1 MNGALLQGNRLLEN
15 LVLPQGHHRHA
26 LGVAGGLHGQLRRGE
41 DQSPPVGAVEHQ
53 LPLAVLEEEHGLHR
67 ALVGVGAGEL
77 AAVGLGGVA
86 GEIHSGGFAVFK
98 EEEQASAV
106 VAGEN
111 DRKDALALVH
121 GELGRQEVAQHGGLG
136 VVKFREAG
144 LVDLALVGED
154 QELRAVGG
162 LLGEGQAVAL
172 FELLLRAHAQAL
184 GGDLLEVALP
194 GEEHRHRVVGHVLLG
209 RLQRKLAGVH
219 QGGAPGLAVLVG
231 HGLELLDDDVPDLL
245 LRAEDLLEL
254 LDLLGQGFGVGDALE
269 DILLIDVPELDLRH
283 KLRLHLVDAEADHQ
297 VGDDLG
303 VGLGLAD
310 DFDGQV
316 DVQEDLFK
324 TLQEVQPVFLFLE
337 LEVNPT
343 LDAPGAPGRPLLE
356 NLPHPK
362 HLGASFDENVEVA
375 GEAVLEGRQA
385 HQPRHELLGIHA
397 PL

>member
-1 MNGALLQGNRLLEN
+1 M
-15 LVLPQGHHRHA
+15 
-26 LGVAGGLHGQLRRGE
+26 
-41 DQSPPVGAVEHQ
+41 
-53 LPLAVLEEEHGLHR
+53 
-67 ALVGVGAGEL
+67 
-77 AAVGLGGVA
+77 
-86 GEIHSGGFAVFK
+86 
-98 EEEQASAV
+98 
-106 VAGEN
+106 
-111 DRKDALALVH
+111 
-121 GELGRQEVAQHGGLG
+121 
-136 VVKFREAG
+136 
-144 LVDLALVGED
+144 
-154 QELRAVGG
+154 
-162 LLGEGQAVAL
+162 
-172 FELLLRAHAQAL
+172 
-184 GGDLLEVALP
+184 
-194 GEEHRHRVVGHVLLG
+194 
-209 RLQRKLAGVH
+209 H

-254 LDLLGQGFGVGDALE
+254 LDLLGQSFGVGDALE
-269 DILLIDVPELDLRH
+269 DILLIDVAQLDLRH

-324 TLQEVQPVFLFLE
+324 TLQEVQPVFLLLE
-337 LEVNPT
+337 LEVNPA